1 MTFEEV
7 RKSLDGVWVTDGL
20 DDSQSV
26 SNAYTSDLLSDVM
39 GNAPD
44 DSVLVTIQNH
54 LNTIAVCTL
63 AGIKIV
69 AVCHDRDVPQD
80 MKDSVVKQ
88 ELTDMTTR
96 PKSFR
101 NRNSIRLKTEKDG
114 KSH

>member
-80 MKDSVVKQ
+80 MKDAAEREGVAILRTPYDQFSASCRLS
-88 ELTDMTTR
+88 ELCGGAR
-96 PKSFR
+96 
-101 NRNSIRLKTEKDG
+101 
-114 KSH
+114 